1 MTTYNHELQYAI
13 QVTLF
18 PEKTDNINSLNLFI
32 WTLEVDW
39 DKTTNILIQNG
50 ISLISLIHTQHSVQQ
65 VNSVSVVFF
74 NQQTQFTGKTLY
86 NIVVI
91 NQRFYTQLIP
101 CKVYTFNFLSCTF
114 TSISQMHY
122 LEH

>member
-1 MTTYNHELQYAI
+1 MTTDNHEPQYAI

-65 VNSVSVVFF
+65 VNSVSVVFLT
-74 NQQTQFTGKTLY
+74 NRRSLLVK
-86 NIVVI
+86 
-91 NQRFYTQLIP
+91 
-101 CKVYTFNFLSCTF
+101 
-114 TSISQMHY
+114 HY
-122 LEH
+122 IT